1 MNARGRSA
9 RTVAILLGL
18 AWLGVAIAQDE
29 AEPKADAGD
38 SEQQAGKP
46 LEESIDLDTI
56 LNNPLGES
64 DYREQRMCLPTRSVD
79 DVEVLDDTLVLFESR
94 RGKLWLNQL
103 ATQCYGLDQ
112 DMVLRFR
119 VFAGNYCRLDRF
131 RGMPRIGN
139 FAVTADCQLGQFE
152 TVEEVQVE
160 ALRNAIAERRQVSDM
175 AKKTRRAEKR
185 ARKSRE

>member
-1 MNARGRSA
+1 MNAPGRSVRA
-9 RTVAILLGL
+9 VAILLGL
-18 AWLGVAIAQDE
+18 AWPIVAIAQDE
-29 AEPKADAGD
+29 ARADTGD
-38 SEQQAGKP
+38 GEQQASKP
-46 LEESIDLDTI
+46 LEESVDLDTI
-56 LNNPLGES
+56 LNDPLGES
-64 DYREQRMCLPTRSVD
+64 DYREQRMCLPTRSVH

-94 RGKLWLNQL
+94 RGKLWLNKL
-103 ATQCYGLDQ
+103 TAQCYGLDQ

-139 FAVTADCQLGQFE
+139 FALTPDCRLGRFE
-152 TVEEVQVE
+152 TVDEVQVE

-185 ARKSRE
+185 ARKRRE

>member
-1 MNARGRSA
+1 MNAPGRSV

-18 AWLGVAIAQDE
+18 AWPVVAIAQDE
-29 AEPKADAGD
+29 AKADAVD
-38 SEQQAGKP
+38 NEQQASKS
-46 LEESIDLDTI
+46 LEESVDLDTI
-56 LNNPLGES
+56 LNSPLSES
-64 DYREQRMCLPTRSVD
+64 DYREQRMCLPTRSVH

-103 ATQCYGLDQ
+103 AKQCYGLDQ

-139 FAVTADCQLGQFE
+139 FALTSDCHLGQFE
-152 TVEEVQVE
+152 TVADVQVE
-160 ALRNAIAERRQVSDM
+160 ALRNAIAERRRVSDM

-185 ARKSRE
+185 ARKRRE

>member
-1 MNARGRSA
+1 MNAPGRSA

-18 AWLGVAIAQDE
+18 AWPGVAIAQDE
-29 AEPKADAGD
+29 AEAGGG
-38 SEQQAGKP
+38 EQQAKEP
-46 LEESIDLDTI
+46 LENAVDLDTI
-56 LNNPLGES
+56 LNNPLGAS
-64 DYREQRMCLPTRSVD
+64 DYGEQRMCLPTRSVD

-103 ATQCYGLDQ
+103 STQCYGLDQ

-152 TVEEVQVE
+152 TVDEVQVE
-160 ALRNAIAERRQVSDM
+160 ALRSAIAERRQVSDM

-185 ARKSRE
+185 ARKIRE